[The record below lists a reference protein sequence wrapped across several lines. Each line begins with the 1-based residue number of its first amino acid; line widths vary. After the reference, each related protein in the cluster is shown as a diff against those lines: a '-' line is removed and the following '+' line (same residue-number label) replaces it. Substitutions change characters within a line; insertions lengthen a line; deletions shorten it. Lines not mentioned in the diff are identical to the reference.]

1 MADTKKQP
9 QMVPPVPSKTVTPA
23 PTVAKRDYPFK
34 RGSTYFIEF
43 NGQTLELPSVT
54 TILGDTIPK
63 QKMLVPW
70 AAKQA
75 AAAALAEP
83 WMSVEEAAAAA
94 YRKRD
99 NAVGIGKTVH
109 SLAEAYGNGATLDV
123 DNLPLEIQ
131 PYGRAFQEFISV
143 HQPKILFTE
152 VTVFNVTHG
161 YAGTADQIG
170 VTRDGNTTIF
180 DYKTGKNTYK
190 ESHLQQMAYANA
202 EYIYTKDHRVIPMP
216 KIGAQYLVHLKAN
229 GRHNLISVEEP
240 FEDFLQLLRIHP
252 LMKKLQEW

>member
-1 MADTKKQP
+1 MATTKTQL
-9 QMVPPVPSKTVTPA
+9 QMVPPVPAKTATPT
-23 PTVAKRDYPFK
+23 PTVGKRDYPFK

-43 NGQTLELPSVT
+43 NGKTLELPSVT

-75 AAAALAEP
+75 AMAALAEP
-83 WMSVEEAAAAA
+83 WLSLEEAAAAV

-109 SLAEAYGNGATLDV
+109 SLAEAYGNGAALDLA
-123 DNLPLEIQ
+123 NLPDEIR
-131 PYGRAFQEFISV
+131 PYGEAFQEFISV
-143 HQPKILFTE
+143 HQPRILYTE
-152 VTVFNVTHG
+152 VTVFNATHG

-170 VTRDGNTTIF
+170 ITRDGKTTIF

-216 KIGAQYLVHLKAN
+216 KIDAQYLVHLKPN
-229 GRHNLISVEEP
+229 GKHNLISVDEP
-240 FEDFLQLLRIHP
+240 IDDFLQLLRIYP
-252 LMKKLQEW
+252 LMKKLQEF